1 VGRGGYVKPITVP
14 SGRNGAGGGK
24 EGGSGKEDNSGNF
37 IELPNDG
44 NVIYSEKVGNSRNI
58 IGVSTVSSSIVKD
71 STENLT
77 LLQS

>member
-1 VGRGGYVKPITVP
+1 MWVEGYVKPITVP

-58 IGVSTVSSSIVKD
+58 IGVSSSIVKD